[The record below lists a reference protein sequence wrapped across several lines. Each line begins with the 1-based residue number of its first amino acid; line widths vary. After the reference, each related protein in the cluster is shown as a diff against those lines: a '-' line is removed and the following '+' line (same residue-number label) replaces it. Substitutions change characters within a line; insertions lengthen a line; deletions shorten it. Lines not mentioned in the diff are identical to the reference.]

1 MITQIYQASLLAL
14 VVAVKFF
21 NLILYIMTELQRMYN
36 EMLVTLEK
44 GINDLEKFEDGN
56 MSAGTRVRKT
66 MQTVK
71 ELAQKTRVAVQE
83 QKNAVAN

>member
-14 VVAVKFF
+14 VVAVKLF
-21 NLILYIMTELQRMYN
+21 NLILFTMTELQRMYN

-83 QKNAVAN
+83 QKNAVAA

>member
-1 MITQIYQASLLAL
+1 
-14 VVAVKFF
+14 
-21 NLILYIMTELQRMYN
+21 MTELETLYQN
-36 EMLVTLEK
+36 IADTLEQ
-44 GINDLEKFEDGN
+44 GVTDVEKFEDGN

>member
-1 MITQIYQASLLAL
+1 
-14 VVAVKFF
+14 
-21 NLILYIMTELQRMYN
+21 MTELQRMYN

-44 GINDLEKFEDGN
+44 GISDLEKFEEGN

-83 QKNAVAN
+83 QKNAVTA